1 MTKAILKL
9 NWNLSYIGDVDSIIK
24 ISDEIKKLTPVEF
37 HYLNEIGGVYV
48 EREDCSEIE
57 LEFLNNRSFMG
68 RKEYEDAK
76 DKELNE

>member
-37 HYLNEIGGVYV
+37 YYLNEMGGVYV

-57 LEFLNNRSFMG
+57 LEFLNNRPFMS

>member
-24 ISDEIKKLTPVEF
+24 ISNEINKLTPVEF

-48 EREDCSEIE
+48 EREDCSKIE
-57 LEFLNNRSFMG
+57 LEFLNDRPFMG

-76 DKELNE
+76 DEELA